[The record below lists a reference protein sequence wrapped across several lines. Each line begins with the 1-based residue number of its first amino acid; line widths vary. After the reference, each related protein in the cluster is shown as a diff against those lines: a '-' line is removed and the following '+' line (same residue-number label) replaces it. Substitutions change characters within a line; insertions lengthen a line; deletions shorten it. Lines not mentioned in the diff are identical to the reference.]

1 MEGLPE
7 VLRCMAAWGFKK
19 LNPQPSAGKIVMTGE
34 LVTETQGAVPCEVWL
49 DRKFETP
56 LQVRIKKIPPH
67 LPRVLPH
74 LGPHGWLCYAAPGT
88 EVIDI
93 FEPVEQT
100 RTSLLQAAQVLEQVM
115 AGKMVKDL
123 QEEFFAYWPGAPCYY
138 DIEKKSSGPL
148 GLLRLSDDDKFVLTD
163 DLVRSRKK
171 FEREH
176 RTIESYN
183 IAVAL
188 ITSNAAPRP
197 LQEDWPPKTVRHI
210 FDWQRQLDDACR
222 RKIRDKILEAYR
234 SKRSAIMVV
243 IESKKTGYSY
253 GLLVRDLQRYRPRNQ
268 RSTDQSQPI
277 FDCPITPLRML
288 RLDDKYLCE
297 RNIPGQKTL
306 QGKRIALIGCG
317 TIGGFLAEMLV
328 KAGAGVSGGEILLID
343 NDSLSS
349 ENLGRHRLGFNF
361 INCNKAFAL
370 AEELKVVMPLVSVRA
385 FDNIAQT
392 INLKGIDLIVDAT
405 GEEAFGHWL
414 AKNIKYPLLHVWIE
428 GPGTAVRALLK
439 TRDRQACYRCLSDYN
454 KRGELLS
461 VVDGLEPIFA
471 GQGCEGLY
479 VPFSASVSIQA
490 AALALD
496 CALAWVADKPWPS
509 LSTKLTDTSR
519 ALATSDCSP
528 VKRLECPACAS

>member
-7 VLRCMAAWGFKK
+7 VLRYMAAWGFKK
-19 LNPQPSAGKIVMTGE
+19 LNPQPSAGKIVMIGE
-34 LVTETQGAVPCEVWL
+34 LVTETQGAIPCEIWL
-49 DRKFETP
+49 DRTFGTP
-56 LQVRIKKIPPH
+56 LQVRIIEIPPR

-74 LGPHGWLCYAAPGT
+74 LGPNGWLCYAAPGT

-100 RTSLLQAAQVLEQVM
+100 RTSLLQATQVLEQVM

-163 DLVRSRKK
+163 NLERSRQK

-176 RTIESYN
+176 RVIEACD

-197 LQEDWPPKTVRHI
+197 LQHNWPPKTVRHI
-210 FDWQRQLDDACR
+210 LDWQSQLDDACR

-234 SKRSAIMVV
+234 SRRPSIMVV
-243 IESKKTGYSY
+243 LESRKTGYSY
-253 GLLVRDLQRYRPRNQ
+253 GLLVRNLQRNRPHNQ

-277 FDCPITPLRML
+277 FDCPITPLQML

-328 KAGAGVSGGEILLID
+328 KAGAGVSGGELLLID
-343 NDSLSS
+343 NDLLSS
-349 ENLGRHRLGFNF
+349 ENLGRHRLGFNY

-370 AEELKVVMPLVSVRA
+370 AAELKIIMPLVNVRA
-385 FDNIAQT
+385 FDDIAQT

-414 AKNIKYPLLHVWIE
+414 AKNIRSPLLHVWIE

-439 TRDRQACYRCLSDYN
+439 ARDQQACYRCISDYN
-454 KRGELLS
+454 KRNELLS
-461 VVDGLEPIFA
+461 VVGGLEPIFA

-519 ALATSDCSP
+519 ALATPDCSP
-528 VKRLECPACAS
+528 VKRLECPACDS